1 MADVRIIGG
10 IYKKKRLLSVSGMET
25 RPTADRLRE
34 TLFNILSF
42 DVRDAVVLDLFAGTG
57 ALGLEA
63 LSRGA
68 SSCVFVENSREAL
81 EVIRKNV
88 ASCPAFSGRVSI
100 VCKDVSRDL
109 HGFKNTRPPFTLVFA
124 DPPYGKGLIPVALE
138 ALSVSGCLAENAR
151 IVVEHDANDE
161 IPPPPAGFVREDQ
174 RTYGRT
180 TLTFFT
186 FTPRPE

>member
-10 IYKKKRLLSVSGMET
+10 MYKKKRLLSVPGMDT

-88 ASCPAFSGRVSI
+88 ASCPAFSGRASI
-100 VCKDVSRDL
+100 VRKDISRDL
-109 HGFKNTRPPFTLVFA
+109 HGLKNTRPPFTLVFA

-138 ALSVSGCLAENAR
+138 ALAVSGCLAENAR
-151 IVVEHDANDE
+151 IVVEHDTNDE
-161 IPPPPAGFVREDQ
+161 VPPPPAGFVLADQ

-180 TLTFFT
+180 SLTFFT
-186 FTPRPE
+186 FTPPPE